1 MTQIDQPQPKT
12 AEELGAA
19 LNPKHRQFAEAYA
32 QCGDAQAAARAAGYA
47 DGSAKFTGSRLMKRA
62 DIGTYL
68 RALAAEASTDRIAT
82 VRELQEFWTGI
93 MRSASEEPKDRLKA
107 SELLGKSFGAFIER
121 KEHTGGLT
129 IQVVYGDE

>member
-1 MTQIDQPQPKT
+1 MTQPDAQPKT

-32 QCGDAQAAARAAGYA
+32 QCGDAQQAAGRAGYSPR
-47 DGSAKFTGSRLMKRA
+47 SAMNQGYRLLQRE
-62 DIGTYL
+62 DIAAYL
-68 RALAAEASTDRIAT
+68 RALAAEASSDSIAT
-82 VRELQEFWTGI
+82 IRELQEFWTAI
-93 MRSASEEPKDRLKA
+93 MRSASEDRKDRLKA

-129 IQVVYGDE
+129 VQVVYGDE